1 MHCLISFLPALS
13 ALYVTIFNHQK
24 KKKKENFGFSQLLL
38 DISVIEE
45 KEKELSNTLSIE
57 MKRIRKE
64 EYLVSSRNRH

>member
-1 MHCLISFLPALS
+1 
-13 ALYVTIFNHQK
+13 
-24 KKKKENFGFSQLLL
+24 LLL